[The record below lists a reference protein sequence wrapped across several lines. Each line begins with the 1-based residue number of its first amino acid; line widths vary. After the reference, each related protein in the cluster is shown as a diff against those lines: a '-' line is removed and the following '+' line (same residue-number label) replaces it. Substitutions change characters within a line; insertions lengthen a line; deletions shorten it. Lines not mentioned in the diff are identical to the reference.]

1 MQKLHTLVLLLVAYA
16 AATWIPGPGLH
27 VRQWNLLGNLPGLS
41 VNPPEVLLAGLLFSA
56 GLCSTQGAVRT
67 ILANRRRLVVA
78 ALAAWSIPLIAATI
92 AVACLWG
99 LAGCPP
105 QVALGIVI
113 VAAMPV
119 ANSSVGWATTM
130 GGSVAF
136 SIALLVVGTAL
147 SPLLTPLA
155 IGAGA
160 ISLRTAEH
168 ALMHTPWSD
177 GMGAFFLTWVLTPVL
192 LGVITASQLP
202 QAWLKHVVP
211 WSRRVSFVI
220 LILLN
225 YLNGAPCLPALAERP
240 GLLQWP
246 VLAASCLLMLSF
258 AASLALSTWRRI
270 ALRSAAAEPAE
281 KISMMLSVV
290 MRNTGA
296 ALVFAGAALPEFVS
310 VSLTIIAYTMLQH
323 LWAGAYLTRKPPA
336 VQSSATSPP

>member
-16 AATWIPGPGLH
+16 AATWIPAPGLH
-27 VRQWNLLGNLPGLS
+27 IRQWDLLGNLLGRS
-41 VNPPEVLLAGLLFSA
+41 INPPEVLLAALLFSA
-56 GLCSTQGAVRT
+56 GLCSTHGAVRT
-67 ILANRRRLVVA
+67 ILANRQRLVVS
-78 ALAAWSIPLIAATI
+78 ALAAWLIPLIAATI

-105 QVALGIVI
+105 QVALGIII

-130 GGSVAF
+130 GGSVTL
-136 SIALLVVGTAL
+136 SIALLVVGTAF

-168 ALMHTPWSD
+168 ALTHTPWSD
-177 GMGAFFLTWVLTPVL
+177 GMSSFFLTWVLTPVL
-192 LGVITASQLP
+192 LGVVTAAQLP
-202 QAWLKHVVP
+202 ESALKRIVP

-225 YLNGAPCLPALAERP
+225 YLNGAPCLPALAEQP
-240 GLLQWP
+240 GLLKWP
-246 VLAASCLLMLSF
+246 VAAATCLLGLSF
-258 AASLALSTWRRI
+258 AASLALSRWPPGRFHLTTPK
-270 ALRSAAAEPAE
+270 PAE
-281 KISMMLSVV
+281 QVSMMLSVV

-323 LWAGAYLTRKPPA
+323 LWAGACLTRKPSTPKE
-336 VQSSATSPP
+336 

>member
-1 MQKLHTLVLLLVAYA
+1 MQKLQTLVLLLVAYA

-27 VRQWNLLGNLPGLS
+27 VRQWNLLGDLLGLS

-56 GLCSTQGAVRT
+56 GLCSARGAVST
-67 ILANRRRLVVA
+67 ILAHRQRLVVS
-78 ALAAWSIPLIAATI
+78 ALAAWLIPLVSATI

-99 LAGCPP
+99 VAGCPP

-119 ANSSVGWATTM
+119 ANSSVGWATTL
-130 GGSVAF
+130 GGSVTL

-177 GMGAFFLTWVLTPVL
+177 GMSSFFLTWVLAPVL
-192 LGVITASQLP
+192 LGVVTASQLP
-202 QAWLKHVVP
+202 ESILKHIVP
-211 WSRRVSFVI
+211 WSRRVSFII

-225 YLNGAPCLPALAERP
+225 YLNGAPCLPALAEQP
-240 GLLQWP
+240 GLLMWP
-246 VLAASCLLMLSF
+246 VLAASCLLLLSF
-258 AASLALSTWRRI
+258 AASLALSKWPRG
-270 ALRSAAAEPAE
+270 ALGLTAPEPAE
-281 KISMMLSVV
+281 QVSMLLSVV

-323 LWAGAYLTRKPPA
+323 LWAGTCLTRNTH
-336 VQSSATSPP
+336 ATAHQRL